1 MLAQSKLEH
10 LMASLSEREASYN
23 PALKLQY
30 GPITKTYH
38 TALKKDS
45 YPFVH
50 STYLS
55 VIYALDLLDSSLP
68 HFTERAAEILSVI
81 LQLQDKRQDSPT
93 YGIWS
98 YYYEE
103 HLDQMEAPD
112 WNYADFIGKKLV
124 LVLKRHGDR
133 LSEALRQGLSEA
145 IGYACQA
152 IVKRDVGPSYTNIAA
167 MGAFVTLVGGEI
179 IGQEHLIQ
187 YGRNRLQRLYDYTM
201 RLGTFVEFN
210 SPCYTP
216 ITIEELHHIHEETK
230 DPVSIRLTELLLHMA
245 WKMMAERY
253 HPRTKEWAGPHSR
266 SYTPMLNRSSLEY
279 AIIRHVLEND
289 PDPQAVRCPEELLP
303 YFSLEEERHLRCPI
317 FDEEE
322 QGYQSY
328 AATYMQEAY
337 CLGSFTK
344 DMMWN
349 QRENL
354 IAYVDNHGKAA
365 YVQLRF
371 LKDGKDFSSAV
382 FTGVQDKSDIV
393 FGINMA
399 VDFGDWHPVLDPVNG
414 VFHAEDLR
422 IRLEIGGHIEGIDC
436 FTEGE
441 LDSDAVAVIGG
452 QTVRV
457 KQLAAFSDMGL
468 PRLAFTRSEQESIL
482 GIDYIIY
489 EGPSKRF
496 NFHEWNQ
503 AAWVF
508 LFTLSAQAEELQ
520 VGSEYNDGSL
530 YAWCEKQGQK
540 MGIAIPVKPER
551 IGQLFRNNDVSFMQI
566 FDLIISKTGGTSS

>member
-1 MLAQSKLEH
+1 MSAHSNKEH
-10 LMASLSEREASYN
+10 LIASLSEREASYN
-23 PALKLQY
+23 SAVKLQY

-68 HFTERAAEILSVI
+68 HYTERATEILSVI

-124 LVLKRHGDR
+124 LVLKHHGDR
-133 LSEALRQGLSEA
+133 LSEVLRQGLSEA
-145 IGYACQA
+145 IGNACQA
-152 IVKRDVGPSYTNIAA
+152 IMKRDVSPSYTNIAA
-167 MGAFVTLVGGEI
+167 MGAFVTLVGGEVTR
-179 IGQEHLIQ
+179 QETFVQ
-187 YGRNRLQRLYDYTM
+187 YGRNRLLRLYDYTM
-201 RLGTFVEFN
+201 SLGTFVEFN

-230 DPVSIRLTELLLHMA
+230 DSISIKLTEQLLHVA
-245 WKMMAERY
+245 WKMIAERY

-266 SYTPMLNRSSLEY
+266 SYYPMLSEGSFEY
-279 AIIRHVLEND
+279 GLLRDASENNSN
-289 PDPQAVRCPEELLP
+289 PQAIRCPEELLP
-303 YFSLEEERHLRCPI
+303 YFSLEEERVLRCPI
-317 FDEEE
+317 FVEEE
-322 QGYQSY
+322 MGYQSY
-328 AATYMQEAY
+328 ATTYMQEAY
-337 CLGSFTK
+337 CLGSFSK

-349 QRENL
+349 QRRNL

-365 YVQLRF
+365 YIQLRF
-371 LKDGKDFSSAV
+371 LKDGMDFSSAV
-382 FTGVQDKSDIV
+382 FTGVQDRSDII

-399 VDFGDWHPVLDPVNG
+399 LNFGDWHPVLDPVNG
-414 VFHAEDLR
+414 VFEAEDLR
-422 IRLEIGGHIEGIDC
+422 IRIEIGGYIEGVDC
-436 FTEGE
+436 FSGNK
-441 LDSDAVAVIGG
+441 LDYDAAVVIGG
-452 QTVRV
+452 QTLRV
-457 KQLAAFSDMGL
+457 KQLSTFSDMGV
-468 PRLAFTRSEQESIL
+468 PCIAITRSEQEGTL

-489 EGPSKRF
+489 EGLRKEF

-508 LFTLSAQAEELQ
+508 LFTLSAQPEELQ
-520 VGSEYNDGSL
+520 ASSEYNDGSL
-530 YAWCEKQGQK
+530 YAWCKKQGRK
-540 MGIAIPVKPER
+540 MSITIPVKPER
-551 IGQLFRNNDVSFMQI
+551 IEQLFRNNEVSFMTE
-566 FDLIISKTGGTSS
+566 DV

>member
-1 MLAQSKLEH
+1 MSAQSNHNQL
-10 LMASLSEREASYN
+10 LARLSEQDASYD
-23 PALKLQY
+23 PAVKMQF
-30 GPITKTYH
+30 GPMMKTYH

-45 YPFVH
+45 YPYVH
-50 STYLS
+50 ETYLS
-55 VIYALDLLDSSLP
+55 VVYALDLLDSTLP
-68 HFTERAAEILSVI
+68 EYTERAAKILSVI
-81 LQLQDKRQDSPT
+81 LQLQDTRQDSPT
-93 YGIWS
+93 YGLWP

-103 HLDQMEAPD
+103 PLDQMEAPD

-124 LVLKRHGDR
+124 LVLKHHGDR
-133 LSEALRQGLSEA
+133 LSEVLKQGLLEA
-145 IGYACQA
+145 IGRACQA
-152 IVKRDVGPSYTNIAA
+152 IMTRDVGPSYTNIAV
-167 MGAFVTLVGGEI
+167 MGAFVTLVGGEV
-179 IGQEHLIQ
+179 IGQEKLVQ

-216 ITIEELHHIHEETK
+216 ITIEELHHIHKETK
-230 DPVSIRLTELLLHMA
+230 DPDSIRLTERLQHIA
-245 WKMMAERY
+245 WKMAAERY

-266 SYTPMLNRSSLEY
+266 SYSPMLNRSSLEY
-279 AIIRHVLEND
+279 DIIRQVLENDPD

-322 QGYQSY
+322 TGYQSY
-328 AATYMQEAY
+328 ATTYMHEDY

-399 VDFGDWHPVLDPVNG
+399 LDFGDWHPALDPVNG
-414 VFHAEDLR
+414 VFDAEDIR
-422 IRLEIGGHIEGIDC
+422 IRIEIGGY
-436 FTEGE
+436 TEG
-441 LDSDAVAVIGG
+441 LDYLSGNKQDYDAAVVIGN

-457 KQLAAFSDMGL
+457 KQLSALSDMGV
-468 PRLAFTRSEQESIL
+468 PRIAITRSEQEGLL

-489 EGPSKRF
+489 EGLRKEF
-496 NFHEWNQ
+496 DFHKWNQ

-508 LFTLSAQAEELQ
+508 LFTLSARVEELQ
-520 VGSEYNDGSL
+520 SGSEVNNGSL
-530 YAWCEKQGQK
+530 YAWCEKQDRK
-540 MGIAIPVKPER
+540 MSITIPVKPER
-551 IGQLFRNNDVSFMQI
+551 IGQLFRNNEVSFMAE
-566 FDLIISKTGGTSS
+566 DV